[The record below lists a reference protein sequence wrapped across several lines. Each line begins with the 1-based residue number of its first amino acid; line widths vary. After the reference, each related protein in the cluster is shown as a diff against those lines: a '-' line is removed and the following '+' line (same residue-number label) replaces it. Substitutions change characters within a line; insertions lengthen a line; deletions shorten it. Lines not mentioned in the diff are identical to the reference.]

1 MKIGS
6 TLENQ
11 KIEKRIL
18 PKFKRDVKISGKT
31 TIFGQMPDWN
41 PVEMIGVVPR
51 NLAFSL
57 YKNLISD
64 EVWYL
69 SRVEMGYSKPI
80 KKKLMYDFCG
90 HPFIDV
96 KSSFATA
103 TPTTLPFSFITG
115 PPLLPG

>member
-1 MKIGS
+1 
-6 TLENQ
+6 
-11 KIEKRIL
+11 
-18 PKFKRDVKISGKT
+18 
-31 TIFGQMPDWN
+31 MPDWN

-57 YKNLISD
+57 YKNLITD

-69 SRVEMGYSKPI
+69 SRAEMGYSKPI

-96 KSSFATA
+96 NQVF
-103 TPTTLPFSFITG
+103 
-115 PPLLPG
+115 LLLFQIHWIKYIKKLIKF